1 MEILGGERMSRRRA
15 LMEATQ
21 KIYIQLGLQNFVKG
35 GNFGNMTYDSSNDTL
50 RRYNASA
57 SWQGM
62 ALPFTTEAG
71 YRYTIK
77 CTVTVVAGDSRVSVR
92 AGTGGSGDII
102 KVSAPQTSGTKQ
114 VTFTF
119 DHNTRITG
127 VFIFASYSQNISFD
141 VTVSNFVFYKE
152 AVA

>member
-1 MEILGGERMSRRRA
+1 MSRRRG

-35 GNFGNMTYDSSNDTL
+35 GNYGSMTYNSSNDTL
-50 RRYNASA
+50 HRYNASA
-57 SWQGM
+57 SWQGVS
-62 ALPFTTEAG
+62 LPFTTEAG

-92 AGTGGSGDII
+92 EGTNGTGTII
-102 KVSAPQTSGTKQ
+102 KMTASQTSGTKQ

-119 DHNTRITG
+119 DHDTRITG